1 MIKYLPEDGLVNVSM
16 VEFEHYLADFDRR
29 LYLMSEIA
37 SSSNQNGGFALPTAS
52 QIVDDIIAYNRQD
65 KNITPLARDPIL
77 LYINSPGGDAIGGF
91 AIVSAIK
98 ASKTPVWTVN
108 VGQWSSTAFLIG
120 ITGHRRLSL
129 RYAMFLMHDDIPFP
143 SAAYPS
149 ELEAKM
155 ELNKRLMIRGIVLS
169 HSKMKATE
177 YDSKAHDGFCMLS
190 GDAKRFGFIDDIIES
205 LDEII

>member
-1 MIKYLPEDGLVNVSM
+1 MIKNLPENWRVDLSM
-16 VEFEHYLADFDRR
+16 DECEHYLNDSDRR

-37 SSSNQNGGFALPTAS
+37 SSSNKNGGLALSTAS

-65 KNITPLARDPIL
+65 KGISPSARDPIL
-77 LYINSPGGDAIGGF
+77 LYINSPGGDFIEGF

-143 SAAYPS
+143 SAVYPS

-155 ELNKRLMIRGIVLS
+155 ELNKRLVIRGIVLS

-190 GDAKRFGFIDDIIES
+190 GDAKRFGFIDDIVES